1 MGEVC
6 EATRI
11 DGGGYVSVLSRKRPD
26 IIETVTVRARLV
38 PIAKNASP
46 IAKNASRAAKDRADS
61 VLGWAMPYVDSA
73 RVWAAPHVERTGI
86 AVRDNVAPKVS
97 SLLVT
102 TARKL
107 ERPEPRPR
115 RWPRMLATMAML
127 AAAGSA
133 AAAVA
138 MRRHAYS
145 LGYEPAG
152 PLPDGTGPG
161 ATARQETVNGDQA
174 MAESEVNG
182 QHRMA

>member
-11 DGGGYVSVLSRKRPD
+11 DGGGYVSVLTRKRPD

-107 ERPEPRPR
+107 EKPEPRPR

-138 MRRHAYS
+138 MRLAC
-145 LGYEPAG
+145 LLAW
-152 PLPDGTGPG
+152 L
-161 ATARQETVNGDQA
+161 
-174 MAESEVNG
+174 
-182 QHRMA
+182 